1 MADRNRISTKLR
13 AAIVIAVLPL
23 ITIAFPAA
31 PRAAAD
37 NGPSAAAGRPA
48 LTSETAAKLDPRLIP
63 SMLSGADEPE
73 PVWVSFADKGE
84 SGPSDLA
91 GLLDRARLD
100 LSPRATARRLRTG
113 VTPLVDYRDVPL
125 YRPYLEAMRGLGWV
139 PFATSR
145 WLNRAAFQLPGSRLS
160 EVAALPFV
168 GRLAPVERARRFHDV
183 PDEAVKRVVT
193 TPPECADCVRSTHSI
208 NYGLNATAVNQLDV
222 PAVHDSGYIG
232 TGVLVCIIDDG
243 FNYHNK
249 HEALRN
255 ADVPPGYERDFV
267 DGDSSAQDTVTFT
280 CCDHGTWVMGCI
292 AGNKPGTY
300 VGTAPGATFAL
311 ARTEVDAS
319 ESTIEMVYWGM
330 AAEWADSLG
339 ADLITTSL
347 GYNQFDNS
355 ADNYTYADMDG
366 HTTTVAQAAEIAA
379 SKGILVVAAAG
390 NEGNNSWKKIV
401 SPADVNG
408 DSLIAIGAVNSSGT
422 RASFSS
428 MGPTP
433 DHRIKPDLMALGVS
447 NWLTDVTG
455 NPQAYTQLSGTSF
468 ATPTLAGLAACM
480 IQARP
485 MMNPTSIIKTLRETA
500 SRATNPDTL
509 MGYGIPDGLKAL
521 RWTTPGLG
529 VEPEPV
535 AALGMRLLGPN
546 PRQTC
551 DATVVR
557 FALGSGAPSGARGR
571 VGVFDAQGRRLTEL
585 FNGPLARGNWYE
597 ASWDGQ
603 DASGRDVPAGLYFIT
618 FEAAGRH
625 SSVRVVSLR

>member
-1 MADRNRISTKLR
+1 M
-13 AAIVIAVLPL
+13 IALVALAL
-23 ITIAFPAA
+23 LTILGPAA
-31 PRAAAD
+31 GPAAAAT
-37 NGPSAAAGRPA
+37 PSTLSREDAV
-48 LTSETAAKLDPRLIP
+48 KLDPRLMP
-63 SMLSGADEPE
+63 SALSGSEE
-73 PVWVSFADKGE
+73 MTPVWVSFTDKGE
-84 SGPSDLA
+84 SGPEDLA
-91 GLLDRARLD
+91 AALDRARLE
-100 LSPRATARRLRTG
+100 LSPRSIARRLRTG
-113 VTPLVDYRDVPL
+113 VTPLVDYRDIPL
-125 YRPYLEAMRGLGWV
+125 YSPYLEAMRDRGLV

-145 WLNRAAFQLPGSRLS
+145 WMNQVALQVPGFRLG
-160 EVAALPFV
+160 EVANLPFV
-168 GRLAPVERARRFHDV
+168 SRLRPVERAQRIHDA
-183 PDEAVKRVVT
+183 PDQGAKLVL
-193 TPPECADCVRSTHSI
+193 PASPECGDCVRSTHSI
-208 NYGLNATAVNQLDV
+208 NYGLNAGAVNQLDV

-255 ADVPPGYERDFV
+255 ALVPPGYERDFV
-267 DGDSSAQDTVTFT
+267 DGDSSAQDTINFT
-280 CCDHGTWVMGCI
+280 CCDHGTWVMGCV
-292 AGNKPGTY
+292 AGNKPGSY

-347 GYNQFDNS
+347 GYTQFDGGIG
-355 ADNYTYADMDG
+355 DYTYADMNG

-390 NEGNNSWKKIV
+390 NEGNKPWMKIV

-408 DSLIAIGAVNSSGT
+408 DSLIAAGAVTSAGVRS
-422 RASFSS
+422 SFSS
-428 MGPTP
+428 MGPTS
-433 DHRIKPDLMALGVS
+433 DLRIKPDLMALGSS
-447 NWLTDVTG
+447 NWLTDVSG
-455 NPQAYTQLSGTSF
+455 SPQAYVQHSGTSF
-468 ATPTLAGLAACM
+468 STPLLAGLAACM

-485 MMNPTSIIKTLRETA
+485 YLNPTSIIRTLRETA

-521 RWTTPGLG
+521 RWSTPGLG
-529 VEPEPV
+529 VDPEPV
-535 AALGMRLLGPN
+535 AALGMRLLGAN

-557 FALGSGAPSGARGR
+557 FALGSSAPPGARAR
-571 VGVFDAQGRRLTEL
+571 VGVFDAQGRRVAEL
-585 FNGPLARGNWYE
+585 FSGAITRGSWYE
-597 ASWDGQ
+597 ATWDGRDTAGH
-603 DASGRDVPAGLYFIT
+603 DAPAGLYFIT
-618 FEAAGRH
+618 LEAAGRH